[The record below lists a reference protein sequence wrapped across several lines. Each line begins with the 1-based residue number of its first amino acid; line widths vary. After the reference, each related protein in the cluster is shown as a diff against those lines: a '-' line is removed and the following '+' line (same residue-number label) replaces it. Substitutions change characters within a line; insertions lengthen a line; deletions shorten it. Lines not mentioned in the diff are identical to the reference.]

1 MPQTAHPSTLRHPA
15 WLVLLLG
22 SLCVVT
28 PFAID
33 MYLPAFAAMAQEFK
47 TTTASIS
54 LSLSTYFV
62 GFAFGQ
68 LLYGPLLDRYGRKR
82 PLYIG
87 LIAYILGSIGCA
99 LAPTLPAFITLRF
112 FTALGGCVAQVAAI
126 AMVRD
131 FFPVKESARI
141 LSLLFLVIGLSPLLA
156 PTVGSLLVAS
166 IGWRWIFGL
175 LASIALLILIA
186 TFAFLPEGHTPDH
199 SVSLRPHHMLRS
211 FWTILATPQFIL
223 YTLAGAFSFSGLFAF
238 VAGSPL
244 LFMDGYHMTTRAF
257 GLTFAGLV
265 MGFIGGNQLNVLLLR
280 RFHSQQLF
288 AAAVTVQLLFGAT
301 FYLLTLTHLANLQ
314 VTLGLLFIFLSSI
327 GLTYPNSA
335 AIGLAPF
342 SREAGRASAL
352 LGFVQTGSGAFIS
365 MGIGVLGVASVA
377 PILAAT
383 PFVAAVLLLLFRK
396 RLHHIIEGHESEAI
410 VIH

>member
-1 MPQTAHPSTLRHPA
+1 MPQIVRRPA

-33 MYLPAFAAMAQEFK
+33 MYLPAFATMAREYN

-87 LIAYILGSIGCA
+87 LVAYILGSIGCA
-99 LAPTLPAFITLRF
+99 LAPTLPSFITLRF

-131 FFPVKESARI
+131 FFPVKESARV

-156 PTVGSLLVAS
+156 PTVGSLLVAGL
-166 IGWRWIFGL
+166 GWRWIFAL

-186 TFAFLPEGHTPDH
+186 TIFFLPEGHTPDR
-199 SVSLRPHHMLRS
+199 SVSLRPAHMLRS
-211 FWTILATPQFIL
+211 FWMIFATPQFIL

-244 LFMDGYHMTTRAF
+244 LFMDGFHMTTRAF

-265 MGFIGGNQLNVLLLR
+265 MGFIGGNQLNVVLLR
-280 RFHSQQLF
+280 RFRSQQLF
-288 AAAVTVQLLFGAT
+288 AVAVAIQLLFGLA
-301 FYLLTLTHLANLQ
+301 FYLLTLAHLTNLDL
-314 VTLGLLFIFLSSI
+314 TLALLFVFLSSI

-342 SREAGRASAL
+342 AREAGRASAL
-352 LGFVQTGSGAFIS
+352 LGFFQTGFGAFIS
-365 MGIGVLGVASVA
+365 MGIGVLGGVSVA

-383 PFVAAVLLLLFRK
+383 PLVAALLLFLFRH
-396 RLHHIIEGHESEAI
+396 RLGHVVEGHEAET
-410 VIH
+410 VVLH

>member
-1 MPQTAHPSTLRHPA
+1 MSQPAPAPRHPA

-33 MYLPAFAAMAQEFK
+33 MYLPAFSAMAREYK

-87 LIAYILGSIGCA
+87 LVAYILGSIGCA
-99 LAPTLPAFITLRF
+99 LAPSLPAFITLRF

-131 FFPVKESARI
+131 FFPVKESARV

-156 PTVGSLLVAS
+156 PTVGSLLVAGL
-166 IGWRWIFGL
+166 GWRWIFIV
-175 LASIALLILIA
+175 LASIALLILLA
-186 TFAFLPEGHTPDH
+186 TILFLPEGHTPDH
-199 SVSLRPHHMLRS
+199 SVSLLPLPMLRS
-211 FWTILATPQFIL
+211 FWAILAMPQFIL

-244 LFMDGYHMTTRAF
+244 VFMDG
-257 GLTFAGLV
+257 
-265 MGFIGGNQLNVLLLR
+265 
-280 RFHSQQLF
+280 
-288 AAAVTVQLLFGAT
+288 
-301 FYLLTLTHLANLQ
+301 
-314 VTLGLLFIFLSSI
+314 
-327 GLTYPNSA
+327 
-335 AIGLAPF
+335 
-342 SREAGRASAL
+342 
-352 LGFVQTGSGAFIS
+352 
-365 MGIGVLGVASVA
+365 
-377 PILAAT
+377 
-383 PFVAAVLLLLFRK
+383 
-396 RLHHIIEGHESEAI
+396 
-410 VIH
+410 

>member
-1 MPQTAHPSTLRHPA
+1 MPQSTPHSALRHPA
-15 WLVLLLG
+15 WLVFLLG

-33 MYLPAFAAMAQEFK
+33 MYLPAFTVMAREFN
-47 TTTASIS
+47 TTTKSIS

-62 GFAFGQ
+62 GFALGQ

-82 PLYIG
+82 PLLIG
-87 LIAYILGSIGCA
+87 LTAYILGSIGCA
-99 LAPTLPAFITLRF
+99 LAPTLPTFILLRF

-131 FFPVKESARI
+131 FFPVKESARV

-156 PTVGSLLVAS
+156 PTVGSLLVAGL
-166 IGWRWIFGL
+166 GWRWIFGL
-175 LASIALLILIA
+175 LASIALLILVA
-186 TFAFLPEGHTPDH
+186 TVIFLPEGHTPDH
-199 SVSLRPHHMLRS
+199 SVSLRPVHMLQS
-211 FWTILATPQFIL
+211 FWKILATPQFIV

-244 LFMDGYHMTTRAF
+244 LFMDGFHMTTRAF

-280 RFHSQQLF
+280 RYTSQQLF
-288 AAAVTVQLLFGAT
+288 AAAVTIQLLFGAA
-301 FYLLTLTHLANLQ
+301 FYLLTLAHHINLQ
-314 VTLGLLFIFLSSI
+314 LTLGLLFIFLSSI

-352 LGFVQTGSGAFIS
+352 LGFLQTGFGALIS
-365 MGIGVLGVASVA
+365 SGIGILGAVSVP
-377 PILAAT
+377 PIVAAT
-383 PFVAAVLLLLFRK
+383 PLIAAALLLAFRH
-396 RLHHIIEGHESEAI
+396 RLHHIIEDHDSEAI
-410 VIH
+410 VMH